1 MELGR
6 VIGTVV
12 SSTVY
17 EGLEGIRLLVVQPLN
32 TELETVGEPLVAADA
47 VQSGPGDVIFY
58 ETSREASM
66 GLELSFV
73 PVDAC
78 VVGHVDAVGDK
89 SAVGE
94 YGDRGERQ

>member
-6 VIGTVV
+6 VTGTVV

-32 TELETVGEPLVAADA
+32 TELEPVGQQLVATDA

-66 GLELSFV
+66 GLEISFV

-78 VVGHVDAVGDK
+78 VVAHVDAVGDR
-89 SAVGE
+89 SAVGPYDE
-94 YGDRGERQ
+94 RGQS

>member
-32 TELETVGEPLVAADA
+32 TALEPVGEPLVATDA
-47 VQSGPGDVIFY
+47 VQSGPGDVIYY
-58 ETSREASM
+58 ETSREGSM
-66 GLELSFV
+66 GLEISFV

-78 VVGHVDAVGDK
+78 VVGHVDAVGDQ
-89 SAVGE
+89 SAVGD
-94 YGDRGERQ
+94 YGERGQR